1 MSAVI
6 DSTVA
11 PSPKPE
17 TKPAAQRKRR
27 FAKAN
32 WRTHLVLGLSLIV
45 MVYPLLWLVG
55 ASFKPE
61 DQIFSTFD
69 PLPLHGFTLSNYT
82 SGWTATGT
90 SFTVYIVNSL
100 VLSGLAVVG
109 NLLTCSAAAYAFAR
123 LDFAGRK
130 IWFGLMLS
138 TLMLPFQATMI
149 PQYALFYKLNWIN
162 TFLPLVV
169 PHFLA
174 VDAFFIFLMTQF
186 IRGIP
191 RELDEA
197 ASIDGAGHVRVYFS
211 VILPLLRPALITTTV
226 LTFMWIYSDF
236 LRQLVYLND
245 NTRYTVPL
253 GLNAFV
259 DRASGSSYGGLL
271 AMSVVTL
278 LPMLVVF
285 LVFQKRLVD
294 GVANSGIKG

>member
-1 MSAVI
+1 VTDLAAV
-6 DSTVA
+6 V
-11 PSPKPE
+11 
-17 TKPAAQRKRR
+17 RR
-27 FAKAN
+27 TGRRRLGRSN
-32 WRTHLVLGLSLIV
+32 WRTHLVLGISLLV
-45 MVYPLLWLVG
+45 MIYPLIWLVG

-61 DQIFSTFD
+61 DQIFSTWN
-69 PLPLHGFTLSNYT
+69 PLPLHGFTFSNYT
-82 SGWTATGT
+82 SGWNATGT
-90 SFTVYIVNSL
+90 SFTLYITNSL
-100 VLSGLAVVG
+100 VISGLVVIG

-123 LDFAGRK
+123 LDFAGKK

-138 TLMLPFQATMI
+138 TMMLPFQATMI
-149 PQYALFYKLNWIN
+149 PQYVIFHDLGWVN

-169 PHFLA
+169 PYFLA

-197 ASIDGAGHVRVYFS
+197 ASIDGAGHVRVFFS
-211 VILPLLRPALITTTV
+211 VILPLLKPALVTTTV
-226 LTFMWIYSDF
+226 LTFVWVYSDF

-245 NTRYTVPL
+245 NTKYTVPL

-278 LPMLVVF
+278 LPMAIVF
-285 LVFQKRLVD
+285 MVFQKRLVE

>member
-1 MSAVI
+1 VTDIATPLR
-6 DSTVA
+6 ST
-11 PSPKPE
+11 
-17 TKPAAQRKRR
+17 RKRLAR
-27 FAKAN
+27 SS
-32 WRTHLVLGLSLIV
+32 WRTHVVLGIGLLVVI
-45 MVYPLLWLVG
+45 YPLIWLVG

-61 DQIFSTFD
+61 DQIFSTWN

-100 VLSGLAVVG
+100 VISGLVVVG

-130 IWFGLMLS
+130 FWFGLMLS

-149 PQYALFYKLNWIN
+149 PQYAIFHDLGWVN

-169 PHFLA
+169 PYFLA

-197 ASIDGAGHVRVYFS
+197 AEIDGAGHVRVFFS

-226 LTFMWIYSDF
+226 LTFVWTYSDF

-245 NTRYTVPL
+245 NTKYTVPL
-253 GLNAFV
+253 GLNSFV

-278 LPMLVVF
+278 LPMMAVF

-294 GVANSGIKG
+294 GVASSGIKG

>member
-1 MSAVI
+1 MTDLAAVVRR
-6 DSTVA
+6 TGRRRLGR
-11 PSPKPE
+11 
-17 TKPAAQRKRR
+17 PA
-27 FAKAN
+27 
-32 WRTHLVLGLSLIV
+32 WRTHLVLGISLLV
-45 MVYPLLWLVG
+45 MIYPLIWLVG

-61 DQIFSTFD
+61 DQIFSTWN

-82 SGWTATGT
+82 SGWNATGT
-90 SFTVYIVNSL
+90 SFTLYITNSL
-100 VLSGLAVVG
+100 VISGLVVVG

-123 LDFAGRK
+123 LDFAGKK

-138 TLMLPFQATMI
+138 TMMLPFQATMI
-149 PQYALFYKLNWIN
+149 PQYVIFHDLGWVN

-169 PHFLA
+169 PYFLA

-197 ASIDGAGHVRVYFS
+197 ASIDGAGHVRVFFS
-211 VILPLLRPALITTTV
+211 VILPLLKPALVTTTV
-226 LTFMWIYSDF
+226 LTFVWVYSDF

-245 NTRYTVPL
+245 NTKYTVPL

-278 LPMLVVF
+278 LPMAIVF
-285 LVFQKRLVD
+285 MVFQKRLVE